1 MAKTSGKRFMKLAGM
16 TASIAG
22 KAAKNSLKHLS
33 SDEEKRL
40 QARSELMQDVGIQIA
55 GTLGEMKG
63 AVMKVGQIAS
73 QYKDVFPPEVATA
86 LEKLQK
92 DAPPMP
98 YLQIRSQVERELKA
112 PIDELFANFAE
123 VPFAAASIGQVHKAT
138 LKSGQNVVVKVQYPD
153 VDENC
158 DSDLKQVRM
167 ALKIA
172 GVLNMSRELQNQLF
186 DEIRNSLRDELDYIK
201 EASNLRVFGAF
212 HASDTGLIIPKVIGS
227 HSSKRILT
235 LTEEMGETL
244 AVAATWDNEI
254 KIKIAER
261 LFHFSA
267 GQLFNLYRMHCDP
280 HPGNFAF
287 RADGSVIAYDFGGI
301 RSYSD
306 NEVQLFRR
314 FAKHAVSSDVT
325 ALEQDLVA
333 LGIRRNDD
341 TNIPGE
347 FYEQW
352 LAIGL
357 QSLSIPPYQ
366 QGPFDF
372 ANSQVHHQAIAQ
384 MRTSLKYFSQF
395 QPSATTMMLDRTVS
409 GQYWNLVNLGVEIDL
424 APLVHQYL
432 DSSKP
437 KAVNTYLPK
446 SEQGKTDN
454 YDIQKSKSDLVET
467 IKSEFNESNLEKSKA
482 DS

>member
-1 MAKTSGKRFMKLAGM
+1 MAQSSGKRFMKLASM

-55 GTLGEMKG
+55 ETLGEMKG

-92 DAPPMP
+92 DAPAMP
-98 YLQIRSQVERELKA
+98 YSQIKAQVEQELKA
-112 PIDELFANFAE
+112 PISELFLEFEE
-123 VPFAAASIGQVHKAT
+123 VPFAAASIGQVHKA
-138 LKSGQNVVVKVQYPD
+138 LLSSGQRVVVKVQYPD
-153 VDENC
+153 VDKNC

-172 GVLNMSRELQNQLF
+172 GVMNISRELQNQLF
-186 DEIRNSLRDELDYIK
+186 NEIRHSLHDELDYIK
-201 EASNLRVFGAF
+201 EAHNLRVFGAF
-212 HASDTGLIIPKVIGS
+212 HAEDTGLIIPKVISS

-254 KIKIAER
+254 KQQIAQR

-267 GQLFNLYRMHCDP
+267 GQLFGLYRMHCDP

-287 RADGSVIAYDFGGI
+287 REDGSVVAYDFGGI

-306 NEVQLFRR
+306 KEVQLFRR
-314 FAKHAVSSDVT
+314 FAKHAVRSDVT

-333 LGIRRNDD
+333 LGVRCDD
-341 TNIPGE
+341 DKDVPAE
-347 FYEQW
+347 FYQAW
-352 LAIGL
+352 LTIGL
-357 QSLSIPPYQ
+357 KPLSIAPYQ
-366 QGPFDF
+366 DGAFDF
-372 ANSQVHHQAIAQ
+372 AHSTVHHNAIAQ
-384 MRTSLKYFSQF
+384 MRRSLKYFGQF

-409 GQYWNLVNLGVEIDL
+409 GQYWNLVNLGVTLDL
-424 APLVHQYL
+424 STLVAEYL
-432 DSSKP
+432 DP
-437 KAVNTYLPK
+437 PA
-446 SEQGKTDN
+446 
-454 YDIQKSKSDLVET
+454 
-467 IKSEFNESNLEKSKA
+467 
-482 DS
+482 

>member
-1 MAKTSGKRFMKLAGM
+1 MAKSSGKRFIKLAGM

-55 GTLGEMKG
+55 ETLGEMKG

-98 YLQIRSQVERELKA
+98 YSQIKAQVERELKA
-112 PIDELFANFAE
+112 PIDELFIEFE
-123 VPFAAASIGQVHKAT
+123 EQPFAAASIGQVHRAT
-138 LKSGQNVVVKVQYPD
+138 LPSGQKVVIKVQYPD
-153 VDENC
+153 VDDNC

-172 GVLNMSRELQNQLF
+172 GVLNMSRELQDKLF
-186 DEIRNSLRDELDYIK
+186 NEIRQSLHDELDYTK
-201 EASNLRVFGAF
+201 EAHNLQVFGAF
-212 HASDTGLIIPKVIGS
+212 HADDKGLIIPKVIES
-227 HSSKRILT
+227 HSAKRVLT
-235 LTEEMGETL
+235 LTEEMGESL

-254 KIKIAER
+254 KQKIATR

-267 GQLFNLYRMHCDP
+267 GQLFGLYRMHCDP

-287 RADGSVIAYDFGGI
+287 REDGSLIAYDFGGI

-306 NEVQLFRR
+306 SEVKLFRR
-314 FAKHAVSSDVT
+314 FAKHAITSDVT
-325 ALEQDLVA
+325 ALEQDLIA
-333 LGIRRNDD
+333 LGVRRDD
-341 TNIPGE
+341 DKDIPGE
-347 FYEQW
+347 FYQSW
-352 LAIGL
+352 LDIGL
-357 QSLSIPPYQ
+357 KPLSIPPYQ
-366 QGPFDF
+366 EGAFDF
-372 ANSQVHHQAIAQ
+372 STSQVHHEAMTQ
-384 MRTSLKYFSQF
+384 MRTALKYFGQF

-424 APLVHQYL
+424 SPLVVEYL
-432 DSSKP
+432 EMS
-437 KAVNTYLPK
+437 V
-446 SEQGKTDN
+446 
-454 YDIQKSKSDLVET
+454 
-467 IKSEFNESNLEKSKA
+467 
-482 DS
+482 

>member
-1 MAKTSGKRFMKLAGM
+1 MKLAGM

-40 QARSELMQDVGIQIA
+40 QARSELMQEVGIQIA
-55 GTLGEMKG
+55 ETLGEMKG

-98 YLQIRSQVERELKA
+98 YVQIRAQVERELKA
-112 PIDELFANFAE
+112 PIDQLFTEFE
-123 VPFAAASIGQVHKAT
+123 ETPFAAASIGQVHRAI
-138 LKSGQNVVVKVQYPD
+138 LPSGQHVVVKVQYPD

-172 GVLNMSRELQNQLF
+172 GVLNMSRELQEQLF
-186 DEIRNSLRDELDYIK
+186 NEIRQSLHDELDYIK
-201 EASNLRVFGAF
+201 EAHNLRVFGAF
-212 HASDTGLIIPKVIGS
+212 HADDKGLIIPKVISS
-227 HSSKRILT
+227 HSSKRVLT

-244 AVAATWDNEI
+244 TVAATWDNDI

-267 GQLFNLYRMHCDP
+267 GQLFGLYRMHCDP

-287 RADGSVIAYDFGGI
+287 RADGSVVAYDFGGV

-306 NEVQLFRR
+306 GEVKLFRR
-314 FAKHAVSSDVT
+314 FAKHAIRGDVT
-325 ALEQDLVA
+325 ALEQDLIA
-333 LGIRRNDD
+333 LDVRRDVK
-341 TNIPGE
+341 TSIPGE
-347 FYEQW
+347 FYQRW

-357 QSLSIPPYQ
+357 KPLSITPYQ
-366 QGPFDF
+366 EGAFDF
-372 ANSQVHHQAIAQ
+372 SSSQVHHEAITQ
-384 MRTSLKYFSQF
+384 MRTSLKYFGQF

-424 APLVHQYL
+424 SPLVAEYIDRPAH
-432 DSSKP
+432 S
-437 KAVNTYLPK
+437 
-446 SEQGKTDN
+446 
-454 YDIQKSKSDLVET
+454 
-467 IKSEFNESNLEKSKA
+467 
-482 DS
+482 

>member
-1 MAKTSGKRFMKLAGM
+1 MVAQQSIQQMVTVMAKSSGRRFMKLAGM

-55 GTLGEMKG
+55 ETLGEMKG

-92 DAPPMP
+92 DAPAMP
-98 YLQIRSQVERELKA
+98 YAQIKRQVETELKA
-112 PIDELFANFAE
+112 PIEELFKEFE
-123 VPFAAASIGQVHKAT
+123 EIPFAAASIGQVHKAV
-138 LKSGQNVVVKVQYPD
+138 LLSGQKVVVKVQYPG
-153 VDENC
+153 VDANC

-172 GVLNMSRELQNQLF
+172 GVLNMSRELQEQLF
-186 DEIRNSLRDELDYIK
+186 NEIRKSLHDELDYIK
-201 EASNLRVFGAF
+201 EANNLRIFGAF
-212 HASDTGLIIPKVIGS
+212 HADDDGLIIPKVISS
-227 HSSKRILT
+227 HSTKRVLT

-254 KIKIAER
+254 KQKIATR

-267 GQLFNLYRMHCDP
+267 GQLFELYRMHCDP

-287 RADGSVIAYDFGGI
+287 RKDGSVIAYDFGGI

-306 NEVQLFRR
+306 GEVQLFRR
-314 FAKHAVSSDVT
+314 FALHAIRSDVT
-325 ALEQDLVA
+325 ALEQDLIS
-333 LGIRRNDD
+333 LGIRRDD
-341 TNIPGE
+341 DAIVPGE
-347 FYEQW
+347 FYQTW

-357 QSLSIPPYQ
+357 KPLSVAPYHE
-366 QGPFDF
+366 GAFDF
-372 ANSQVHHQAIAQ
+372 ENSQVHHEAIAQ
-384 MRTSLKYFSQF
+384 MRSALKYFGQF

-409 GQYWNLVNLGVEIDL
+409 GQYWNLVNLGVTIDL
-424 APLVHQYL
+424 SPLVNEYL
-432 DSSKP
+432 D
-437 KAVNTYLPK
+437 LP
-446 SEQGKTDN
+446 
-454 YDIQKSKSDLVET
+454 
-467 IKSEFNESNLEKSKA
+467 A
-482 DS
+482 

>member
-1 MAKTSGKRFMKLAGM
+1 MKLAGM

-22 KAAKNSLKHLS
+22 KAAKNSFKHLS

-55 GTLGEMKG
+55 ETLGEMKG

-98 YLQIRSQVERELKA
+98 YAQIRAQIERELKA
-112 PIDELFANFAE
+112 PVKELFSEFEE
-123 VPFAAASIGQVHKAT
+123 VPFAAASIGQVHKAVLPT
-138 LKSGQNVVVKVQYPD
+138 GQKVVVKVQYPD

-172 GVLNMSRELQNQLF
+172 GVLNMSKQLQEQLF
-186 DEIRNSLRDELDYIK
+186 NEIRQSLHDELDYTK
-201 EASNLRVFGAF
+201 EAHNLRVFGAF
-212 HASDTGLIIPKVIGS
+212 HADDEGLIIPKVITS

-235 LTEEMGETL
+235 LTEEMGDTL
-244 AVAATWDNEI
+244 TVAATWDNEI
-254 KIKIAER
+254 KQQIARR
-261 LFHFSA
+261 LFHFTA
-267 GQLFNLYRMHCDP
+267 GQLFGLYRMHCDP

-287 RADGSVIAYDFGGI
+287 RQDGSVVAYDFGGI

-314 FAKHAVSSDVT
+314 FAKHAIRGDVT
-325 ALEQDLVA
+325 ALEQDLIA
-333 LGIRRNDD
+333 LDIRRDD
-341 TNIPGE
+341 EKSIPGE
-347 FYEQW
+347 FYEKW
-352 LAIGL
+352 LSIGL
-357 QSLSIPPYQ
+357 KPLSIKPYQ
-366 QGPFDF
+366 DSDFDF
-372 ANSQVHHQAIAQ
+372 GSSQIHHEAIAQ
-384 MRTSLKYFSQF
+384 MRTSLKYFGQF
-395 QPSATTMMLDRTVS
+395 QPSATTMMLDRTIS

-424 APLVHQYL
+424 SPLVDEYIE
-432 DSSKP
+432 
-437 KAVNTYLPK
+437 V
-446 SEQGKTDN
+446 
-454 YDIQKSKSDLVET
+454 
-467 IKSEFNESNLEKSKA
+467 
-482 DS
+482 

>member
-1 MAKTSGKRFMKLAGM
+1 MKLAGM

-55 GTLGEMKG
+55 ETLGEMKG

-98 YLQIRSQVERELKA
+98 YGQIRAQIERELKA
-112 PIDELFANFAE
+112 PMDQLFAEFE
-123 VPFAAASIGQVHKAT
+123 ETPFAAASIGQVHKAT
-138 LKSGQNVVVKVQYPD
+138 LLSGQKVVIKVQYPD

-172 GVLNMSRELQNQLF
+172 GVLNMSRELQDQLF
-186 DEIRNSLRDELDYIK
+186 NEIRQSLHDELDYTK
-201 EASNLRVFGAF
+201 EAHNLRVFGNF
-212 HASDTGLIIPKVIGS
+212 HAHDKGLIIPKVISS
-227 HSSKRILT
+227 HSSKRVLT

-244 AVAATWDNEI
+244 TVAATWDNEV
-254 KIKIAER
+254 KQKIAER

-267 GQLFNLYRMHCDP
+267 GQLFGLYRMHCDP

-287 RADGSVIAYDFGGI
+287 RADGSVVAYDFGGI

-306 NEVQLFRR
+306 HEVQLFRR
-314 FAKHAVSSDVT
+314 FGLHAIKGDVT

-333 LGIRRNDD
+333 LDIRREDN

-347 FYEQW
+347 FYQKW
-352 LAIGL
+352 LSIGL
-357 QSLSIPPYQ
+357 KPLSIHPYQ
-366 QGPFDF
+366 EGIFDF
-372 ANSQVHHQAIAQ
+372 GNSQIHHEAIAQ
-384 MRTSLKYFSQF
+384 MRTSLKYFGQF

-424 APLVHQYL
+424 SPLVDEYL
-432 DSSKP
+432 NP
-437 KAVNTYLPK
+437 PT
-446 SEQGKTDN
+446 
-454 YDIQKSKSDLVET
+454 
-467 IKSEFNESNLEKSKA
+467 
-482 DS
+482 

>member
-1 MAKTSGKRFMKLAGM
+1 MAKSSGKRFMKLAGM

-55 GTLGEMKG
+55 ETLGEMKG

-98 YLQIRSQVERELKA
+98 YAQIRAQVERELKA
-112 PIDELFANFAE
+112 PISELFSEFDE
-123 VPFAAASIGQVHKAT
+123 TPFAAASIGQVHKAT
-138 LKSGQNVVVKVQYPD
+138 LLSGQKVVVKVQYPG

-172 GVLNMSRELQNQLF
+172 GVLNMSRELQEQLF
-186 DEIRNSLRDELDYIK
+186 NEIRQSLHDELDYIK
-201 EASNLRVFGAF
+201 EAHNLRVFGAF
-212 HASDTGLIIPKVIGS
+212 HVSDKGLIIPKVISS
-227 HSSKRILT
+227 HSSKRVLT

-244 AVAATWDNEI
+244 AVAATWDNDI
-254 KIKIAER
+254 KQKIAER

-267 GQLFNLYRMHCDP
+267 GQLFGLYRMHCDP

-287 RADGSVIAYDFGGI
+287 LADGSVIAYDFGGT

-306 NEVQLFRR
+306 SEVQLFRR
-314 FAKHAVSSDVT
+314 FAQHAVKGDVT

-333 LGIRRNDD
+333 LDVRRDD
-341 TNIPGE
+341 NTNIPGE
-347 FYEQW
+347 FYEKW
-352 LAIGL
+352 LSIGL
-357 QSLSIPPYQ
+357 KPLSIAPYQ
-366 QGPFDF
+366 EGAFDF
-372 ANSQVHHQAIAQ
+372 ATSQVHHEAITQ
-384 MRTSLKYFSQF
+384 MRTSLKYFGQF

-409 GQYWNLVNLGVEIDL
+409 GQYWNLVNLGVKIDL
-424 APLVHQYL
+424 
-432 DSSKP
+432 SS
-437 KAVNTYLPK
+437 
-446 SEQGKTDN
+446 
-454 YDIQKSKSDLVET
+454 LVEGYLKT
-467 IKSEFNESNLEKSKA
+467 PMHS
-482 DS
+482 

>member
-1 MAKTSGKRFMKLAGM
+1 MAKSSGKRFMKLAGM

-40 QARSELMQDVGIQIA
+40 QARSEMMQDVGVQIA
-55 GTLGEMKG
+55 ETLGEMKG

-73 QYKDVFPPEVATA
+73 QYKDVFPPEVAAA

-98 YLQIRSQVERELKA
+98 YSQIKMQVERELKA
-112 PIDELFANFAE
+112 PIEELFTAFE
-123 VPFAAASIGQVHKAT
+123 ETPFAAASIGQVHKAT
-138 LKSGQNVVVKVQYPD
+138 LPSGQKVVVKVQYPD

-172 GVLNMSRELQNQLF
+172 GVLNMSRELQDKLF
-186 DEIRNSLRDELDYIK
+186 NEIRQSLQDELDYIK
-201 EASNLRVFGAF
+201 EANNLRVFGSF
-212 HASDTGLIIPKVIGS
+212 HANDEGLIIPKVIGS
-227 HSSKRILT
+227 HTSKRVLT

-244 AVAATWDNEI
+244 SVAATWDNTI
-254 KIKIAER
+254 KQKIAER
-261 LFHFSA
+261 LFHFTA
-267 GQLFNLYRMHCDP
+267 GQLFGLYRMHCDP

-287 RADGSVIAYDFGGI
+287 RTDGSVVAYDFGGI

-306 NEVQLFRR
+306 SEVQLFRR
-314 FAKHAVSSDVT
+314 FAQHALKSDVT

-333 LGIRRNDD
+333 LDIRREDD
-341 TNIPGE
+341 KQVPGE
-347 FYEQW
+347 FYEEW
-352 LAIGL
+352 LEIGL
-357 QSLSIPPYQ
+357 KPLSISPYHE
-366 QGPFDF
+366 GDFDF
-372 ANSQVHHQAIAQ
+372 ASSQVHHEAIAQ
-384 MRTSLKYFSQF
+384 MRTSLKYFGQF

-424 APLVHQYL
+424 SPLVDQYITI
-432 DSSKP
+432 P
-437 KAVNTYLPK
+437 KH
-446 SEQGKTDN
+446 
-454 YDIQKSKSDLVET
+454 
-467 IKSEFNESNLEKSKA
+467 
-482 DS
+482 

>member
-1 MAKTSGKRFMKLAGM
+1 MKLAGM

-55 GTLGEMKG
+55 ETLGEMKG

-98 YLQIRSQVERELKA
+98 YAQIRAQVERELKA
-112 PIDELFANFAE
+112 PISELFSEFDE
-123 VPFAAASIGQVHKAT
+123 TPFAAASIGQVHKAT
-138 LKSGQNVVVKVQYPD
+138 LLSGQKVVVKVQYPG

-172 GVLNMSRELQNQLF
+172 GVLNMSRELQEQLF
-186 DEIRNSLRDELDYIK
+186 NEIRQSLHDELDYIK
-201 EASNLRVFGAF
+201 EAHNLRVFGAF
-212 HASDTGLIIPKVIGS
+212 HVSDKGLIIPKVISS
-227 HSSKRILT
+227 HSSKRVLT

-244 AVAATWDNEI
+244 AVAATWDNDI
-254 KIKIAER
+254 KQKIAER

-267 GQLFNLYRMHCDP
+267 GQLFGLYRMHCDP

-287 RADGSVIAYDFGGI
+287 LADGSVIAYDFGGT

-306 NEVQLFRR
+306 SEVQLFRR
-314 FAKHAVSSDVT
+314 FAQHAVKGDVT

-333 LGIRRNDD
+333 LDVRRDD
-341 TNIPGE
+341 NTNIPGE
-347 FYEQW
+347 FYEKW
-352 LAIGL
+352 LSIGL
-357 QSLSIPPYQ
+357 KPLSIAPYQ
-366 QGPFDF
+366 EGAFDF
-372 ANSQVHHQAIAQ
+372 ATSQVHHEAITQ
-384 MRTSLKYFSQF
+384 MRTSLKYFGQF

-409 GQYWNLVNLGVEIDL
+409 GQYWNLVNLGVKIDL
-424 APLVHQYL
+424 
-432 DSSKP
+432 SS
-437 KAVNTYLPK
+437 
-446 SEQGKTDN
+446 
-454 YDIQKSKSDLVET
+454 LVEGYLKT
-467 IKSEFNESNLEKSKA
+467 PMHS
-482 DS
+482 

>member
-1 MAKTSGKRFMKLAGM
+1 MAKSSGKRFIKLAGM

-55 GTLGEMKG
+55 ETLGEMKG

-98 YLQIRSQVERELKA
+98 YSQIKTQIERELKA
-112 PIDELFANFAE
+112 PVKELFTEFDE
-123 VPFAAASIGQVHKAT
+123 TPFAAASIGQVHKAT
-138 LKSGQNVVVKVQYPD
+138 LPSGQKVVVKVQYPG

-172 GVLNMSRELQNQLF
+172 GVLNMSRELQEKLF
-186 DEIRNSLRDELDYIK
+186 NEIRQSLHDELDYIK
-201 EASNLRVFGAF
+201 EAHNLRVFGAF
-212 HASDTGLIIPKVIGS
+212 HSDDKGLIIPKVITS

-244 AVAATWDNEI
+244 AVASTWDNSI
-254 KIKIAER
+254 KQKIATR

-267 GQLFNLYRMHCDP
+267 GQLFGLYRMHCDP

-287 RADGSVIAYDFGGI
+287 REDGSVVAYDFGGI

-306 NEVQLFRR
+306 SEVKLFRR
-314 FAKHAVSSDVT
+314 FAQHAITSDVT
-325 ALEQDLVA
+325 ALEQDLIA
-333 LGIRRNDD
+333 LDVRRDD
-341 TNIPGE
+341 DKDVPGE
-347 FYEQW
+347 FYQSW
-352 LAIGL
+352 LNIGL
-357 QSLSIPPYQ
+357 KPLSIPPYQ
-366 QGPFDF
+366 EGAFDF
-372 ANSQVHHQAIAQ
+372 ATSQVHHEAIAQ
-384 MRTSLKYFSQF
+384 MRTALKYFGQF

-424 APLVHQYL
+424 SPLVVEYL
-432 DSSKP
+432 DKP
-437 KAVNTYLPK
+437 VH
-446 SEQGKTDN
+446 
-454 YDIQKSKSDLVET
+454 
-467 IKSEFNESNLEKSKA
+467 
-482 DS
+482 

>member
-1 MAKTSGKRFMKLAGM
+1 MKLASM

-22 KAAKNSLKHLS
+22 KAAKNSLKHFS

-40 QARSELMQDVGIQIA
+40 QARSEMMQDVGIQIA
-55 GTLGEMKG
+55 ETLGEMKG

-98 YLQIRSQVERELKA
+98 YAQIQRQVERELKA
-112 PIDELFANFAE
+112 PIHELFSAFEE
-123 VPFAAASIGQVHKAT
+123 VPFAAASIGQVQKAT
-138 LKSGQNVVVKVQYPD
+138 LPSGQKVVVKVQYPG

-172 GVLNMSRELQNQLF
+172 GVLNMSRQLQDKLF
-186 DEIRNSLRDELDYIK
+186 NEIRQSLHDELDYIK
-201 EASNLRVFGAF
+201 EAHNLRVFGAF
-212 HASDTGLIIPKVIGS
+212 HADDAGLIIPKVITS
-227 HSSKRILT
+227 HSSKRVLT
-235 LTEEMGETL
+235 LTAEMGETL
-244 AVAATWDNEI
+244 TAAATWDNEI
-254 KIKIAER
+254 KQKIATR

-267 GQLFNLYRMHCDP
+267 GQLFGLYRMHCDP

-287 RADGSVIAYDFGGI
+287 RADGSVVAYDFGGI

-306 NEVQLFRR
+306 SEVKLFRR
-314 FAKHAVSSDVT
+314 FALHAIKGDVT
-325 ALEQDLVA
+325 ALEQDLIA
-333 LGIRRNDD
+333 LDIRREDD
-341 TNIPGE
+341 KLIPGE
-347 FYEQW
+347 FYEKW

-357 QSLSIPPYQ
+357 KPLSIVPYQ
-366 QGPFDF
+366 EGAFDF
-372 ANSQVHHQAIAQ
+372 ASSQVHHDAIAL
-384 MRTSLKYFSQF
+384 MRTSLKYFGQF

-424 APLVHQYL
+424 SPL
-432 DSSKP
+432 
-437 KAVNTYLPK
+437 VNTYLELPK
-446 SEQGKTDN
+446 P
-454 YDIQKSKSDLVET
+454 L
-467 IKSEFNESNLEKSKA
+467 
-482 DS
+482 

>member
-1 MAKTSGKRFMKLAGM
+1 MKLAGM

-40 QARSELMQDVGIQIA
+40 QARSALMQDVGIQIA
-55 GTLGEMKG
+55 ETLGEMKG

-98 YLQIRSQVERELKA
+98 YSQIRSQVERELKA
-112 PIDELFANFAE
+112 SMDELFSHFEE

-138 LKSGQNVVVKVQYPD
+138 LPSGQEVVVKVQYPD

-167 ALKIA
+167 ALKVA

-186 DEIRNSLRDELDYIK
+186 DEIRKSLHDELDYIK
-201 EASNLRVFGAF
+201 EANNLRVFGAF
-212 HASDTGLIIPKVIGS
+212 HADDEGLIIPKVIGS

-235 LTEEMGETL
+235 LTEEMGESL
-244 AVAATWDNEI
+244 AVASTWDNSI
-254 KIKIAER
+254 KQKIAER

-267 GQLFNLYRMHCDP
+267 GQLFELYRMHCDP

-287 RADGSVIAYDFGGI
+287 REDGSVIAYDFGGI

-306 NEVQLFRR
+306 SEVQLFRR
-314 FAKHAVSSDVT
+314 FAKHAVRSDVT
-325 ALEQDLVA
+325 ALEQDLIA
-333 LGIRRNDD
+333 LGIRREDD
-341 TNIPGE
+341 KEVPGE
-347 FYEQW
+347 FYKEW

-357 QSLSIPPYQ
+357 QPLSIAPYH
-366 QGPFDF
+366 QGDFDF
-372 ANSQVHHQAIAQ
+372 AHSQVHHEAITQ
-384 MRTSLKYFSQF
+384 MRTSLKYFGQF

-424 APLVHQYL
+424 SSLVHQYL
-432 DSSKP
+432 ELPKPESSSDYLSKP
-437 KAVNTYLPK
+437 DRSN
-446 SEQGKTDN
+446 SDN
-454 YDIQKSKSDLVET
+454 PL
-467 IKSEFNESNLEKSKA
+467 NM
-482 DS
+482 

>member
-1 MAKTSGKRFMKLAGM
+1 MKLAGM

-55 GTLGEMKG
+55 ETLGEMKG

-98 YLQIRSQVERELKA
+98 YAQIKAQVERELKA
-112 PIDELFANFAE
+112 PIDELFMAFE
-123 VPFAAASIGQVHKAT
+123 EQPFAAASIGQVHKAT
-138 LKSGQNVVVKVQYPD
+138 LPSGQKVVVKVQYPD
-153 VDENC
+153 VDKNC

-172 GVLNMSRELQNQLF
+172 GVLNMSRELQDKLF
-186 DEIRNSLRDELDYIK
+186 NEMRQSLHDELDYIK
-201 EASNLRVFGAF
+201 EAHNLQVFGAF
-212 HASDTGLIIPKVIGS
+212 HANDDGLIIPKVIDS
-227 HSSKRILT
+227 HSAKRVLT
-235 LTEEMGETL
+235 LTEEMGEAL
-244 AVAATWDNEI
+244 SVAATWDNEI
-254 KIKIAER
+254 KQKIATR

-267 GQLFNLYRMHCDP
+267 GQLFGLYRMHCDP

-287 RADGSVIAYDFGGI
+287 REDGSVIAYDFGGI

-306 NEVQLFRR
+306 SEVKLFRR
-314 FAKHAVSSDVT
+314 FAQHAVSSDVT
-325 ALEQDLVA
+325 ALEQDLIA
-333 LGIRRNDD
+333 LGIRREDD
-341 TNIPGE
+341 KDVPGE
-347 FYEQW
+347 FYQTW
-352 LAIGL
+352 LSIGL
-357 QSLSIPPYQ
+357 KPLSIPPYQ
-366 QGPFDF
+366 EGEFDF
-372 ANSQVHHQAIAQ
+372 AHSQVHHEAITQ
-384 MRTSLKYFSQF
+384 MRSSLKYFGQF

-424 APLVHQYL
+424 SPLVVEYL
-432 DSSKP
+432 DNP
-437 KAVNTYLPK
+437 TH
-446 SEQGKTDN
+446 
-454 YDIQKSKSDLVET
+454 
-467 IKSEFNESNLEKSKA
+467 
-482 DS
+482 